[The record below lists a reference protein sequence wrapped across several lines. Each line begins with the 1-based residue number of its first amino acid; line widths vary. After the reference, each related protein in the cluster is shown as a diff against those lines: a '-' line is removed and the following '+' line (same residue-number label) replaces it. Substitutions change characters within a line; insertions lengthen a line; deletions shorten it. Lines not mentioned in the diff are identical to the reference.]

1 MCIRCV
7 RHTPQ
12 AARFPF
18 QTFHLIILIVHF
30 EQLPN
35 VALLYGIILI
45 HNTSENINTFWF
57 RCNILYVWLLLFFFF
72 TTRIENPPHK
82 LLQHFLTCCVAHGSC
97 SNRSQLN
104 PWSQLLHV
112 SQMPIKADGWVH
124 TDHCGSVC
132 GGPWRYCI
140 TTPKYLPLGLT
151 ADICSMCVCV
161 YVCCNQPFWIHSNH
175 DAFWIATKWQT
186 ASRFVCWFLLPSSSS
201 GSSVLQSDTFLSQLQ
216 FYVL

>member
-1 MCIRCV
+1 MNSYQTLHCSMGSFSST
-7 RHTPQ
+7 TP
-12 AARFPF
+12 
-18 QTFHLIILIVHF
+18 LKISILFDSGVIFYMF
-30 EQLPN
+30 E
-35 VALLYGIILI
+35 Y
-45 HNTSENINTFWF
+45 
-57 RCNILYVWLLLFFFF
+57 CFFFF

-151 ADICSMCVCV
+151 ADICSMCVAISHFEFTAIMMHFELRPNDRQPLGLSAGF
-161 YVCCNQPFWIHSNH
+161 CCPPVRLAALFFRVTHFWVN
-175 DAFWIATKWQT
+175 
-186 ASRFVCWFLLPSSSS
+186 CSSMYCSLHCS
-201 GSSVLQSDTFLSQLQ
+201 MCALCFMGHHTSDMQ
-216 FYVL
+216 